1 MYRFLLTPR
10 WLALHVVV
18 LLVIPAFLLLGQWQF
33 GRFEERSANSDQVT
47 TNLAAPPVPIRE
59 LTSPGGTVSPRDRH
73 RAVTAAG
80 TYDTGASL
88 LVRRRTQDRKVGFYV
103 LTPLTLADGT
113 GVLVN
118 RGWIKA
124 GATADSVPPVPAPPS
139 GEVTVTGRLRPS
151 ETEESSGIRDR
162 AGLPAGQ
169 VLLIDTAAIGRRL
182 PYRLLGGY
190 VELTGQ
196 SPAVEPAP
204 APVPAPEVGGG
215 GGLNLAYSV
224 QWWLFIGIAIVG
236 WAMLIR
242 REAADLRTAAASTSP
257 AGPDPGP
264 DPGPDSGSSSSGNS
278 GSSSGENSGSGGNSP
293 AGGERGPGQAVAPG
307 RDPAPG
313 QGPGSGRDLESG
325 QGSASKGSPVR

>member
-18 LLVIPAFLLLGQWQF
+18 LLVIPAFLFLGQWQF
-33 GRFEERSANSDQVT
+33 GRFEERSASSDRT
-47 TNLAAPPVPIRE
+47 TANLTAPPVPVRE
-59 LTSPGGTVSPRDRH
+59 LTSPGGTVAARDRH
-73 RAVTAAG
+73 RAVTVRG

-88 LVRRRTQDRKVGFYV
+88 LVRRRTQDRMVGFYV
-103 LTPLTLADGT
+103 LTPLVVGDGT

-124 GATADSVPPVPAPPS
+124 GATADSVPPVPPPPP
-139 GEVTVTGRLRPS
+139 GEVTVTGRLRPAES
-151 ETEESSGIRDR
+151 EESSGIRDR

-190 VELTGQ
+190 VEL
-196 SPAVEPAP
+196 VEQTPGAASAP
-204 APVPAPEVGGG
+204 APVPPPDVGGG

-224 QWWLFIGIAIVG
+224 QWWLFIGVAVGG
-236 WAMLIR
+236 WALLIR
-242 REAADLRTAAASTSP
+242 REAADLKAAAATP
-257 AGPDPGP
+257 TGPGP
-264 DPGPDSGSSSSGNS
+264 GPG
-278 GSSSGENSGSGGNSP
+278 SGSGP
-293 AGGERGPGQAVAPG
+293 ASGSGSGPASGSGSGPASGPGSGPASGSGSDGPESGRDAGTG

-313 QGPGSGRDLESG
+313 GTGRD
-325 QGSASKGSPVR
+325 SASETSPVP

>member
-33 GRFEERSANSDQVT
+33 GRFEERSASSDQVT
-47 TNLAAPPVPIRE
+47 TNLAAPPVPVRE

-88 LVRRRTQDRKVGFYV
+88 LVRRRTQDRMVGFYV

-124 GATADSVPPVPAPPS
+124 GATADSVPPVPPPPS
-139 GEVTVTGRLRPS
+139 GEVNVTGRLRLS

-190 VELTGQ
+190 VELTEE
-196 SPAVEPAP
+196 SPAAASAP
-204 APVPAPEVGGG
+204 APVPAPDVGGG

-224 QWWLFIGIAIVG
+224 QWWLFIGIAVGG

-242 REAADLRTAAASTSP
+242 REAADRRAAAASASP
-257 AGPDPGP
+257 TGPDPGLDPGSGPGHPDPAP
-264 DPGPDSGSSSSGNS
+264 DPGSVS
-278 GSSSGENSGSGGNSP
+278 
-293 AGGERGPGQAVAPG
+293 ER
-307 RDPAPG
+307 
-313 QGPGSGRDLESG
+313 
-325 QGSASKGSPVR
+325 SPVR